1 MTSPSHR
8 RPSSLLL
15 QQDEP
20 NMLASKGH
28 GTLTQLIRN
37 RSQASI
43 HSPGWKAFH
52 DEEEAVASGPFP
64 DWTAFRHRNSL
75 DEDDDDHRSLA
86 EERRL
91 NALLTGPQMR
101 SMRLIGSTN
110 PRYKWERYWK
120 TEEQLKNM
128 PGKPVRGY
136 YERTNY
142 LIQQY
147 LYIDKLLDS
156 SLPHDLL
163 NEYNHMPLSAFRR
176 GVEVPATISEEPSTP
191 SSNGQPISSS
201 ASGSGSGSGSTPGYG
216 TVVKKVKRTPKDI
229 YRPTNLESSSSSDIS
244 VMEATPL
251 IIKNKQLNGDAD
263 LIPDDD
269 DEDKAKPEI
278 PWADDDDVDSSA
290 RIVTVAIYVNFIANL
305 TLLLGKLAVIIS
317 VPSVSVLASLVDAAL
332 DFLST
337 VIVWITTTL
346 ISRQDQYRY
355 PVGRRRLEP
364 VGVLVFSVIMITSF
378 VQVALEAIQT
388 LAGKDHTVIQL
399 TASAI
404 GIMASTVIIKGL
416 CWFWCRLIKNSSV
429 QALADDAMTDIIF
442 NLGSIAFPIV
452 GYYAGIWWLDAL
464 GGLLLSMVVIFNW
477 SHSASEHIKN
487 LCGFSA
493 TADQRNILLYLTM
506 RFAKTIRQIQGLQA
520 YHSGDK
526 LNVEVD
532 IVLDAS
538 TSLKDSHD
546 LAESLQYV
554 LESVP
559 IVDRAFVHCDYASYN
574 LPTHM
579 EQQAA

>member
-1 MTSPSHR
+1 
-8 RPSSLLL
+8 
-15 QQDEP
+15 
-20 NMLASKGH
+20 MLASKGH
-28 GTLTQLIRN
+28 GTLTTLIRN

-43 HSPGWKAFH
+43 QSPAWKAYH
-52 DEEEAVASGPFP
+52 DEEEAIATGPFP
-64 DWTAFRHRNSL
+64 DWTAFRQRNSID
-75 DEDDDDHRSLA
+75 DEDDDHRSLA

-120 TEEQLKNM
+120 TEDQLKDM
-128 PGKPVRGY
+128 SARSVRGY

-176 GVEVPATISEEPSTP
+176 GVEVPTTISEEPSTP
-191 SSNGQPISSS
+191 SSSSNGQPISSS
-201 ASGSGSGSGSTPGYG
+201 ASGSGSTPGYG

-229 YRPTNLESSSSSDIS
+229 YRPTNLESSSSDIS
-244 VMEATPL
+244 VQEATPL
-251 IIKNKQLNGDAD
+251 IIKAINQESAPNLDAE
-263 LIPDDD
+263 DD
-269 DEDKAKPEI
+269 DKAKPEI
-278 PWADDDDVDSSA
+278 PWADDDDVDSGA

-305 TLLLGKLAVIIS
+305 TLLLGKLAVIIT

-346 ISRQDQYRY
+346 ISRQDQYSY

-388 LAGKDHTVIQL
+388 LAGNDHSVIQL
-399 TASAI
+399 PASAI

-452 GYYAGIWWLDAL
+452 GYYAGVWWLDAL

>member
-1 MTSPSHR
+1 
-8 RPSSLLL
+8 
-15 QQDEP
+15 
-20 NMLASKGH
+20 MLASKGH
-28 GTLTQLIRN
+28 GALTTLIRN
-37 RSQASI
+37 RSHASLQ
-43 HSPGWKAFH
+43 SPAWKGYH
-52 DEEEAVASGPFP
+52 DEEEAVPSGPFP
-64 DWTAFRHRNSL
+64 DWTAFRHRNST
-75 DEDDDDHRSLA
+75 DGDDDDRHSLA

-110 PRYKWERYWK
+110 PRYKWESYWK
-120 TEEQLKNM
+120 TADQLKEM
-128 PGKPVRGY
+128 PAKSLRGF

-176 GVEVPATISEEPSTP
+176 GVEVPTTISEEPSTP
-191 SSNGQPISSS
+191 ASSSNGLPMSSS
-201 ASGSGSGSGSTPGYG
+201 ASGSGSGSGSGTNSGYG
-216 TVVKKVKRTPKDI
+216 TAVKKVKRTPKDI

-251 IIKNKQLNGDAD
+251 LIKSMNQNGAANHG
-263 LIPDDD
+263 PEAEDD
-269 DEDKAKPEI
+269 DKAKPEI
-278 PWADDDDVDSSA
+278 PWADDDDVDSGA

-305 TLLLGKLAVIIS
+305 TLLLGKLVVILT

-378 VQVALEAIQT
+378 VQVALEAIST
-388 LAGKDHTVIQL
+388 LAGKDHAVIQL
-399 TASAI
+399 PASAI
-404 GIMASTVIIKGL
+404 GIMASTVIIKGM

-464 GGLLLSMVVIFNW
+464 GGLLLSLVVIFNW

-546 LAESLQYV
+546 LA
-554 LESVP
+554 
-559 IVDRAFVHCDYASYN
+559 
-574 LPTHM
+574 
-579 EQQAA
+579 